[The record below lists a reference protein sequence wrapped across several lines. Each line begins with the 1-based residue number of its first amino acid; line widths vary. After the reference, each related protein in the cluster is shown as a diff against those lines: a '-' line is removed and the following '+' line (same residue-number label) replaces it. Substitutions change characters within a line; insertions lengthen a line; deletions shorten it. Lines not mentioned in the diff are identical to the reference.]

1 MPKEAPSLVISTT
14 GNGQRPTANG
24 QPAAVAA
31 ANTAGAVSGALACL
45 SPQRSSR
52 APLFG
57 IILHAPLT
65 QQG

>member
-1 MPKEAPSLVISTT
+1 MPKEAPSLVI
-14 GNGQRPTANG
+14 GAPVIGQRPTANS
-24 QPAAVAA
+24 QPGAA
-31 ANTAGAVSGALACL
+31 AGASTTGAVSGALACL
-45 SPQRSSR
+45 SPHRSSR